1 MVQLGKKHSDL
12 SEQWEDGK
20 NKISSSRSK
29 DLEVVK
35 ELMEKLQTLFQIQ
48 EKMYDRRFRKVQGG
62 VAAMA
67 KILSLDEESS
77 DFFIRMIIY
86 LTIELLNLIKLRST
100 GNQPR
105 KRDGRI
111 AAKWK
116 PISSLR
122 RAFTI
127 LNSNRHHKSQS
138 EMCHRTIWNKSDPSW
153 GGVASW
159 GRNSRKFCSL
169 ERRRKCGHL
178 HSVYKFITTYE

>member
-111 AAKWK
+111 AAK
-116 PISSLR
+116 
-122 RAFTI
+122 
-127 LNSNRHHKSQS
+127 
-138 EMCHRTIWNKSDPSW
+138 
-153 GGVASW
+153 
-159 GRNSRKFCSL
+159 
-169 ERRRKCGHL
+169 
-178 HSVYKFITTYE
+178 